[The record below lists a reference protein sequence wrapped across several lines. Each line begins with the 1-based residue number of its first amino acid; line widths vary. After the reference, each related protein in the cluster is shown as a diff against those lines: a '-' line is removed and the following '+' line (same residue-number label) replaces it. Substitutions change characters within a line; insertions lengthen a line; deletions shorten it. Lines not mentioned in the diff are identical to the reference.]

1 MSNQRTDLMCELVE
15 LYALDGL
22 AKEEAAQFKKHLKTC
37 AVCRNQLIE
46 QQLVVDLLPTASE
59 PVEVPQGMRERVL
72 DHVFNSTA
80 ASHPARDV
88 VIRSVSEL
96 DAISGS
102 GTALKTIRASRS
114 TQAAEEQQAMD
125 DSSRVTELS
134 RISSQG
140 KADQRLRYWRLA
152 SLGLSVAVIGLGLYA
167 YSLKGSMG
175 GLQAN
180 LVAIQETVN
189 GLQTELVGL
198 NSKLAVASKPAAGM
212 QVNKIVTLNPAA
224 ENIVSKGLASIV
236 IDSKGT
242 HLIVQADDL
251 PEVKQQE
258 AFQVWLIKDNQ
269 PVSAGTFSPQD
280 GKGVVYFTFEP
291 KDYDTVAITLEPD
304 ANGEKP
310 RGSIVL
316 AGGLKS

>member
-1 MSNQRTDLMCELVE
+1 MSNQRTDMMCDLLE
-15 LYALDGL
+15 LYALNGL
-22 AKEEAAQFKKHLKTC
+22 TKEEAAEFKKHLKTC

-46 QQLVVDLLPTASE
+46 LQLVVDLLPTASE
-59 PVEVPQGMRERVL
+59 PIEVPQGMRERVL
-72 DHVFNSTA
+72 DHVFNSTTA
-80 ASHPARDV
+80 TKPVQNTAVRAG
-88 VIRSVSEL
+88 SEL
-96 DAISGS
+96 NAMESS
-102 GTALKTIRASRS
+102 GTAMKTIRASRS
-114 TQAAEEQQAMD
+114 MQMDNEQSAVDETSKM
-125 DSSRVTELS
+125 TELS

-140 KADQRLRYWRLA
+140 KADQKLRYWRLA
-152 SLGLSVAVIGLGLYA
+152 SLALTATVIGLGLYA
-167 YSLKGSMG
+167 FTLKGNMSE
-175 GLQAN
+175 LQVDLIA
-180 LVAIQETVN
+180 VKETVS
-189 GLQTELVGL
+189 GLQTELTGL
-198 NSKLAVASKPAAGM
+198 NSKLALASKPAADM

-251 PEVKQQE
+251 PQVKQQE

-269 PVSAGTFSPQD
+269 PVSAGTFSPHD